1 MTTDDAIQHAA
12 QYLPVG
18 WELIIAVEAG
28 NAGAELFDDQGESRI
43 VLYVLEPENL
53 CDLVDRARRIAGE
66 LSVPRP
72 E

>member
-28 NAGAELFDDQGESRI
+28 CADAELFDDQGESRI
-43 VLYVLEPENL
+43 TLYVLEPEL
-53 CDLVDRARRIAGE
+53 ICGLVDSARSMAGA